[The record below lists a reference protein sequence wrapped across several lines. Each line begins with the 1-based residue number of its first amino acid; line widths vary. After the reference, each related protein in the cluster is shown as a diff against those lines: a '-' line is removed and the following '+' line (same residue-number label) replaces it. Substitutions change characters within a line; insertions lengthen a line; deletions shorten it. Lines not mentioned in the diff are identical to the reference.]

1 MVNDEELS
9 NELFDW
15 ISQRYYPAR
24 AILENAIERGELAKD
39 TNLDIA
45 EMLVVGPL
53 VAIVFYTKTEV
64 NSSSVDSIVKMS
76 LRGLMG

>member
-1 MVNDEELS
+1 MNYL
-9 NELFDW
+9 
-15 ISQRYYPAR
+15 IAQRYYPAR
-24 AILENAIERGELAKD
+24 AVLENAIERGELAKD